1 MRRYDQRKY
10 NGRQPGQ
17 SKPGPKPLYL
27 QHLSRNS
34 AAKVLKAFDVVASWE
49 QVYKAA
55 WDKGDY
61 ALCASIRFRCED
73 RLYGKPFTAE
83 NPDTKGKRS
92 PILNDNRLQI
102 AIQQLLPAARGARTL
117 PRRRRKA
124 LPEAVTI
131 EANPDAPAQPDGSVE
146 PPASD

>member
-1 MRRYDQRKY
+1 MRKYDRRKY

-34 AAKVLKAFDVVASWE
+34 AVKVLKAFDVVASWDE
-49 QVYKAA
+49 IYKAA
-55 WDKGDY
+55 WEKGDH

-83 NPDTKGKRS
+83 NPAAKGKGS
-92 PILNDNRLQI
+92 PIFNDNRLQV
-102 AIQQLLPAARGARTL
+102 AIQNLLPPPAAPGAQKL
-117 PRRRRKA
+117 PRTRRKA
-124 LPEAVTI
+124 LQA
-131 EANPDAPAQPDGSVE
+131 APAVEVSPALPDGPIE

>member
-1 MRRYDQRKY
+1 MRKYDRRKY

-17 SKPGPKPLYL
+17 SKPGPKPLFL

-34 AAKVLKAFDVVASWE
+34 AAKVLKAFDVVASWAE
-49 QVYKAA
+49 IYKAA
-55 WDKGDY
+55 WDKGDH

-83 NPDTKGKRS
+83 NPAAKGKGQN
-92 PILNDNRLQI
+92 ILNDNRLQI
-102 AIQQLLPAARGARTL
+102 AIQQLLPPAPGAQKV

-124 LPEAVTI
+124 LPAAVTV
-131 EANPDAPAQPDGSVE
+131 EASPDAQVDGPIE
-146 PPASD
+146 PTGD

>member
-1 MRRYDQRKY
+1 MRRYDRRKY

-17 SKPGPKPLYL
+17 SKPGPKPLFL

-34 AAKVLKAFDVVASWE
+34 AAKVLKAFDVVASWQE
-49 QVYKAA
+49 IFKCA
-55 WDKGDY
+55 WEKGDY

-83 NPDTKGKRS
+83 NPEAKGKRS

-102 AIQQLLPAARGARTL
+102 AIQQLLPAAPGAQIL

-124 LPEAVTI
+124 LPAAVTL
-131 EANPDAPAQPDGSVE
+131 EPKPDVQPDGPIE
-146 PPASD
+146 PEGD

>member
-1 MRRYDQRKY
+1 MRKY
-10 NGRQPGQ
+10 DGRKNNGRYK
-17 SKPGPKPLYL
+17 SAVKRGPKPLYL
-27 QHLSRNS
+27 QHMSRN
-34 AAKVLKAFDVVASWE
+34 AAGNHLKAFDGIASWE
-49 QVYKAA
+49 QVYTRA
-55 WDKGDY
+55 WEKGDY

-102 AIQQLLPAARGARTL
+102 AIQQLLPAARGAQTL
-117 PRRRRKA
+117 PGRRRKA

-131 EANPDAPAQPDGSVE
+131 EANPDAQAQPDGSGE